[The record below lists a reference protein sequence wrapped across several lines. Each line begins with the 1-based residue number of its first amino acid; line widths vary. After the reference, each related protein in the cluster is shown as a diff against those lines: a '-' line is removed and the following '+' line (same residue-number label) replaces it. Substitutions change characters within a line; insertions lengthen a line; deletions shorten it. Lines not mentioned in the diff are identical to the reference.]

1 MGVFLRNF
9 VEVLVT
15 VLFFLVLGRALIS
28 WVDPTYRT
36 AAGRWLLR
44 LTEPILAPVRRRLP
58 GSGALDLS
66 AFVVLLVLGAILRVV
81 SF

>member
-1 MGVFLRNF
+1 MAAFLRNS
-9 VEVLVT
+9 VELLVT

-36 AAGRWLLR
+36 EAGRWLLR
-44 LTEPILAPVRRRLP
+44 MTEPILAPVRRLLP
-58 GSGALDLS
+58 GTGGLDFS
-66 AFVVLLVLGAILRVV
+66 AFVVLLVLGAILRIV